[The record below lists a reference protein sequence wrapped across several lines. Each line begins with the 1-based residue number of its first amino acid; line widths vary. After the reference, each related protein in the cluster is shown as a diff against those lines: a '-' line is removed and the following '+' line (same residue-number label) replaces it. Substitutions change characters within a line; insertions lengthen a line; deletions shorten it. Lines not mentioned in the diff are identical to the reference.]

1 MIKSLLNV
9 RCPRLLTRPARLLIY
24 LLFAGS
30 HDNRNDDIVDPTHKG
45 PVQVYV
51 APTSS
56 NGAGAVWVKLFSE
69 GFTNDWVSLIIQLP

>member
-1 MIKSLLNV
+1 M
-9 RCPRLLTRPARLLIY
+9 
-24 LLFAGS
+24 LFLVGS
-30 HDNRNDDIVDPTHKG
+30 HDNRNDDIIDPTHKG

-69 GFTNDWVSLIIQLP
+69 GFTSDWVSLDMKMPWMLSSLSTHTGNQQTHR